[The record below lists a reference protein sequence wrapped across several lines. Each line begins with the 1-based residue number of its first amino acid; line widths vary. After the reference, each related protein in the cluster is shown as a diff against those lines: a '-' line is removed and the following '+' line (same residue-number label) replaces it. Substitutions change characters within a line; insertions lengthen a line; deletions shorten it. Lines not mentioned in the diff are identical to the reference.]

1 MNACAHRDKA
11 HSKGCCGCFLHATS
25 IRAAAS
31 SCIIFHQI
39 MITSPH
45 LECCIWQQGSSAASG
60 ANKAGA
66 RRAAAA
72 NQHQSGRTSR
82 QPCIIFPNMH
92 SSPAHACS
100 DLKDSSFQTVHLAL
114 LRRSLG
120 ARYVRFH
127 RAAVDRRRP
136 AMPWHAASS
145 ATQQRRNRPPSRA
158 ASVVYPSPKHGDGA
172 PNQADTTL
180 VLSAI
185 WKQEA
190 SFWPRMQLGTY

>member
-1 MNACAHRDKA
+1 
-11 HSKGCCGCFLHATS
+11 
-25 IRAAAS
+25 
-31 SCIIFHQI
+31 
-39 MITSPH
+39 MITSPGMWH
-45 LECCIWQQGSSAASG
+45 LATRQLCCFWRQQCGCSAGGSGQPASEWTDV
-60 ANKAGA
+60 A
-66 RRAAAA
+66 
-72 NQHQSGRTSR
+72 
-82 QPCIIFPNMH
+82 PNMH

-136 AMPWHAASS
+136 AMPWHAASP